1 MPDRHRIGDQALAIG
16 HRSPGRLATAF
27 VICRVDPGLAGCVHQ
42 IRPARR
48 AHHLARP
55 QRLLNQIIGATRAA
69 RRAGGAAASAGR
81 GAATNRHST
90 EPAYSYCT
98 LLDLCV
104 YADHCAGSRGQR
116 EVCQY
121 RTCITVYS
129 KYCVPV
135 NVNGSCERAL
145 VRAHAGFTLYPG
157 QKTPVWA
164 VKRLCA
170 HTKAPYKPDLLWK
183 R

>member
-1 MPDRHRIGDQALAIG
+1 M
-16 HRSPGRLATAF
+16 
-27 VICRVDPGLAGCVHQ
+27 DPGLAGCVHQ

-69 RRAGGAAASAGR
+69 RRAGGAAASAAR
-81 GAATNRHST
+81 SAATNRRST

-145 VRAHAGFTLYPG
+145 VRAHAGFTLCPG
-157 QKTPVWA
+157 QKPPAWAIKRPVRPHRSAMQTRFTMETLRARNRPGPARTVGSSSRAGSSEQCFW
-164 VKRLCA
+164 
-170 HTKAPYKPDLLWK
+170 
-183 R
+183 